1 MIRAGI
7 AGGLSAKAGEI
18 IKLLVNH
25 PDVELA
31 WVEGRDAAGR
41 FLHQV
46 HKGLRGETYM
56 KFSPAADTSDIDV
69 LFLCFDD
76 PDRTASFLHS
86 VNVPDSVKMID
97 MSGLFIEPD
106 DPESPWIYGLPE
118 LNRKA
123 LVRGATRAAIPGD
136 LATAV
141 LLGLLPLAKNLLLNA
156 DIHISAVM
164 PDADAEPGEALAF
177 IETEQGDEITQTLQ
191 SIQNSFN
198 RPMLYVLTAG
208 GWTRGISVVMY
219 FKCKVS
225 EKELLSLY
233 NDYYSD
239 HGFTFISDSVPS
251 LSEVVGT
258 GKCIINLQKVADRLV
273 VSVAIDDILKG
284 SAAQAVHCMNL
295 LFGLQER
302 VGLMLIAAK

>member
-7 AGGLSAKAGEI
+7 AGGLSAKAGET

-31 WVEGRDAAGR
+31 WVEGREAAGR
-41 FLHQV
+41 FLYQV

-56 KFSPAADTSDIDV
+56 KFAPVADTSDIDV

-76 PDRTASFLHS
+76 PDHTASFLHS

-106 DPESPWIYGLPE
+106 DPESPWVYGLPE

-123 LVRGATRAAIPGD
+123 LVRGATRAAVPGD

-177 IETEQGDEITQTLQ
+177 IETEQNDEITQTLQ

-233 NDYYSD
+233 NDYYAD

-273 VSVAIDDILKG
+273 ISVAIDDILKG